1 MLVFMI
7 SYRDSVMHD
16 RGKLVRNVKVVDSV
30 LWILLKPLSQTWM
43 YISVIDSNKLI
54 PNRPLVFVNQTNSV
68 PNLMKIKPFLLYKK
82 SLPVYHQ
89 MKKKNIELGIEAIL
103 VIRLNLVESHFCK
116 SLWLP
121 FCCLDYRE
129 RGTDLYPQLLMML
142 NSFKPKPWA
151 ILQA

>member
-16 RGKLVRNVKVVDSV
+16 RGKLVRNIKVVDSV

-103 VIRLNLVESHFCK
+103 VIRLNQQNRTFVNRYGYHFVVLFIDKEEQTFTLSC
-116 SLWLP
+116 
-121 FCCLDYRE
+121 
-129 RGTDLYPQLLMML
+129 
-142 NSFKPKPWA
+142 
-151 ILQA
+151 